1 MLNKLLIKILNYK
14 LHHNIVYKHCDDCN
28 YDCNECNMYYD
39 EYHIKRVIEL
49 LKEKDI

>member
-14 LHHNIVYKHCDDCN
+14 FNHWADKLCADCDFECD
-28 YDCNECNMYYD
+28 ECNAYYD
-39 EYHIKRVIEL
+39 AYHIKRVIEL